1 MAGIRLDVVTAERQV
16 YSEDVDLVVAP
27 GVDGEMAILP
37 GHAPLMTMLQPG
49 ELLVRRGGEETPLV
63 VTGGF
68 LEVRPERVTV
78 LADAAERVEEIDAER
93 AEEAKRRA
101 EERLGEKLSAA
112 DTARAEAAL
121 QRSLIRLRV
130 VQKRRR
136 RRPEV

>member
-1 MAGIRLDVVTAERQV
+1 MTGLRLDIVTAERQV
-16 YSEDVDLVVAP
+16 YSEDVDLVVVS

-37 GHAPLMTMLQPG
+37 GHAPLMTMLKPG
-49 ELLVRRGGEETPLV
+49 ELLIRRGSEETSLA

-78 LADAAERVEEIDAER
+78 LADAAERIDEIDAER
-93 AEEAKRRA
+93 AEEAKRRS
-101 EERLGEKLSAA
+101 EERLGEKLSDA
-112 DTARAEAAL
+112 DLARTEAAL

-130 VQKRRR
+130 VQKRKR